1 MYQTQKHIAFSFDLN
16 NSIEGKLNVCDSN
29 SEKIVSWEKSIIF
42 TIYIRTS
49 ALVIRLGLRFNFFK
63 KNLK

>member
-29 SEKIVSWEKSIIF
+29 SEKIVSWEKIHNIHH
-42 TIYIRTS
+42 IYPDLSFSHQIR
-49 ALVIRLGLRFNFFK
+49 AEVQLF
-63 KNLK
+63 